1 MNNPIVDEVRKARAE
16 ILDSY
21 DGNIDAM
28 LHDMMKRQHEQG
40 RQVVRLSPE
49 NSPRHISRNPHKPLS

>member
-1 MNNPIVDEVRKARAE
+1 MNNPIVDEVRKARTE

-28 LHDMMKRQHEQG
+28 LLDMMKRQHEHG
-40 RQVVRLSPE
+40 RQVVRLYPE
-49 NSPRHISRNPHKPLS
+49 ASNEHVSHNPHKPL